1 VVSFSID
8 CVIGLGANLG
18 NCERTFARA
27 LEELAKVGTLTAL
40 SNLYENPAVGGPPQ
54 PDYLNGAVR
63 LTTPLVPDALL
74 GALQRIEAAAG
85 RERVVPWGPRTL
97 DLDLLWINGQAV
109 ATAQL
114 VVPHPRLAL
123 RAFAL
128 KPLLEV
134 APAASCPTTR
144 VPYEAILDGIGVSSL
159 RLVSTA
165 SGPPWRWQKARNR
178 GLQSAPAAYP

>member
-1 VVSFSID
+1 MVSFSID

-18 NCERTFARA
+18 HCERTFAMA
-27 LEELAKVGTLTAL
+27 LDELAKIGTLTSL

-63 LTTPLVPDALL
+63 LATHLAPDALL
-74 GALQRIEAAAG
+74 DVLQKIEAAAG

-109 ATAQL
+109 MTSRL
-114 VVPHPRLAL
+114 VVPHPRLAE

-134 APAASCPTTR
+134 APMAACPVTK
-144 VPYEAILDGIGVSSL
+144 VPYEAALDIVGISSL

-165 SGPPWRWQKARNR
+165 SGPPWRWQRVRSR
-178 GLQSAPAAYP
+178 GLQPAPAAYP